1 MLRYF
6 ALVLL
11 ISSFECRQP
20 IRSVRMKTESIPNIS
35 GSGALLLTRFKSLEE
50 LKKVIQIEYG
60 ATVPFSTGAITPQP
74 YVRLTFR
81 NRDKEVTSI
90 LQSGINELDFR
101 VARDGH
107 FWNRMILG
115 LRCPYAAWH
124 RNDLSGI
131 ERLGRR
137 RPWVYGKGDVAFYD
151 IAETM
156 VHNISDSDVM
166 YMPSEDLSEK
176 GYLNTFNHIT
186 AQAFMTSIFSESIA
200 DFVADVHERQHTEL
214 MNGRFTVDQLSD
226 LEDGPIDNYVDLI
239 NNEWGQELGKVL
251 RHKYSICQR
260 MYWTPEIMTDYLN
273 DIQAY
278 YSWAFQIGFKPF
290 RENDEIVIRFAGK
303 INTINLET
311 RK

>member
-1 MLRYF
+1 MDMFRFYVLF
-6 ALVLL
+6 LL
-11 ISSFECRQP
+11 IAFLGCRQP
-20 IRSVRMKTESIPNIS
+20 LQSVPMKSEGIPVKS
-35 GSGALLLTRFKSLEE
+35 GNGALLLTKFKSLEE
-50 LKKVIQIEYG
+50 LKEVIQIKYG
-60 ATVPFSTGAITPQP
+60 AAVPFSTGAITPQP

-81 NRDKEVTSI
+81 NLDKEVTSI
-90 LQSGINELDFR
+90 LQAGINEPDFR

-107 FWNRMILG
+107 FWDRMILG
-115 LRCPYAAWH
+115 LRCPYAAWY
-124 RNDLSGI
+124 RNDLLGI

-156 VHNISDSDVM
+156 VHNISDEDVM

-186 AQAFMTSIFSESIA
+186 AQAFMTSIYSESIA

-214 MNGRFTVDQLSD
+214 MNGGFTEDQLTD

-251 RHKYSICQR
+251 RQKYSIDRHTC
-260 MYWTPEIMTDYLN
+260 WTPELMAKYLN

-278 YSWAFQIGFKPF
+278 YSWVFQIGFKPF
-290 RENDEIVIRFAGK
+290 RDYDEIVVRFAGK
-303 INTINLET
+303 INTVNL
-311 RK
+311 K